1 MKSICLFILLSCMS
15 VNLFAQG
22 EVKLSQFLKM
32 IQEQNL
38 DLKVDQAKL
47 EAAQA
52 KSQGLSIPPP
62 MVSFNQMTMDSG
74 MKANGFEVSQTIP
87 FPTKI
92 SNDYSARKNMAKS
105 QEEMQLGNQ
114 NEILAQAKLLYFTLW
129 ANQEKLDLL
138 RSKKSILQEHIKLSR
153 STARS
158 DSFAGIHILK
168 AESDTDFLENEIEA
182 KEQTLL
188 EIQFQIAALLNK
200 ESSFKFTAIEPPL
213 SEIPQVE
220 TPEQTHQLKALKF
233 ELESYKSKES
243 EAKSSWFP
251 ELSLKY
257 KEMGATDTDSRYNE
271 IMVGISLPFVFFW
284 GPNSESKT
292 ASAERMQAE
301 LQFEKKKRAIES
313 EKHILSSKVE
323 NLKKQIE
330 TLKTKLI
337 PRAEKRMKLTH
348 NLTPRDMETIQDHRE
363 TMEAFPDLKMKA
375 LELRFEYEKSI
386 ADLEKYK
393 ATKGLSYE

>member
-1 MKSICLFILLSCMS
+1 MS
-15 VNLFAQG
+15 VNVSAQE

-32 IQEQNL
+32 VQDKNL

-47 EAAQA
+47 EAAEA

-74 MKANGFEVSQTIP
+74 MKANGFEVSQIIP
-87 FPTKI
+87 FPTKL
-92 SNDYSARKNMAKS
+92 SNDYSARKNLAKS
-105 QEEMQLGNQ
+105 QEEMQLGNH
-114 NEILAQAKLLYFTLW
+114 NEILAHAKLLYFSLW
-129 ANQEKLDLL
+129 TNQEKLALL

-153 STARS
+153 SAARS

-182 KEQTLL
+182 QTQTIQ
-188 EIQFQIAALLNK
+188 EIQFQIAALLNT
-200 ESSFKFTAIEPPL
+200 ESNFKFTATEPPL
-213 SEIPQVE
+213 SEIPIVE
-220 TPEQTHQLKALKF
+220 TPEQTHQLRALKF

-257 KEMGATDTDSRYNE
+257 KEMGATDTNPRYNE
-271 IMVGISLPFVFFW
+271 IMVGISLPFIFFW
-284 GPNSESKT
+284 GPNSENKT

-301 LQFEKKKRAIES
+301 LNLEKKKRTIES
-313 EKHILSSKVE
+313 EKHILNSKVVT
-323 NLKKQIE
+323 LKKQIE

-337 PRAEKRMKLTH
+337 PRAEKRMKLAH
-348 NLTPRDMETIQDHRE
+348 NLTPRDMETLQDHRE

-375 LELRFEYEKSI
+375 LELRFEYEKAI

-393 ATKGLSYE
+393 SQKGQSYE